1 MKKIK
6 NYKLVV
12 PICPP
17 FDPTRLNANV
27 EIMLLVKGQLTPLG
41 ALIVRVR
48 TSPPETND
56 PDWPLIVIV
65 KPAIAVLAGAV
76 RVQSDGV
83 PVVQG
88 KVYELEPTVT
98 TQSVEDQEMELELG
112 LDIVIVYVNV
122 LVPEVTFFALIPT
135 VGVLEVLVV
144 KNPVRAR

>member
-27 EIMLLVKGQLTPLG
+27 EIMLLVTGQPPEG
-41 ALIVRVR
+41 VLIVRVR

-65 KPAIAVLAGAV
+65 EPAIAVPVGAA
-76 RVQSDGV
+76 RVQSDV
-83 PVVQG
+83 AAVQG

-98 TQSVEDQEMELELG
+98 IQDVEDQAIELELG
-112 LDIVIVYVNV
+112 FEIVIV
-122 LVPEVTFFALIPT
+122 
-135 VGVLEVLVV
+135 
-144 KNPVRAR
+144 

>member
-65 KPAIAVLAGAV
+65 EPAIAVPVGAA
-76 RVQSDGV
+76 RVQSDV
-83 PVVQG
+83 AAVQG

-98 TQSVEDQEMELELG
+98 IQDVEDQAIELELG
-112 LDIVIVYVNV
+112 FEIVIV
-122 LVPEVTFFALIPT
+122 
-135 VGVLEVLVV
+135 
-144 KNPVRAR
+144 